1 MLKISH
7 SRFIS
12 SMPCPDPCSN
22 RGSKCSLGTR
32 DLSIAP
38 RCPVDRCGEPSVM
51 DVCYRAKETAV
62 SSRGDR
68 SVPWRRQELSHPT
81 VFPSST
87 LTHSSH
93 SAPRCRTIYQ
103 IMRCPLPRVDV
114 RTHKYTDRLSWLT
127 GLARSRCET
136 ADLSFYQA
144 YM

>member
-1 MLKISH
+1 MKSKKFGRFAANSH
-7 SRFIS
+7 PEADAFVTFNFPS
-12 SMPCPDPCSN
+12 PYPDPCSN
-22 RGSKCSLGTR
+22 VSRGYKCSPGTS
-32 DLSIAP
+32 DPSIAP
-38 RCPVDRCGEPSVM
+38 PRQADRCGEPSVM

-103 IMRCPLPRVDV
+103 IMRCPLPGVDV
-114 RTHKYTDRLSWLT
+114 RIHKYSNRPS
-127 GLARSRCET
+127 
-136 ADLSFYQA
+136 
-144 YM
+144 